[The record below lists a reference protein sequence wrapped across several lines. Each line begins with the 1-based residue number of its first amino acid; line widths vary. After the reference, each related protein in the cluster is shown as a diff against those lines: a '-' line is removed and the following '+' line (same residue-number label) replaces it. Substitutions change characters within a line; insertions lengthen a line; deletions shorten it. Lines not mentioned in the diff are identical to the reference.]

1 MPKVKICDP
10 SALGK
15 GKSSTKPQMNNRKK
29 KQLEDKIIE
38 LFGICLTFA
47 EVKKVIGLQ
56 DYTCAMNWIQS
67 EGIEPVLSMGGNGTL
82 PQTWPRRWSC
92 PKSGRCDM
100 SQIIKRTLV
109 GVAAPTRAGRKRKA
123 LMCHY

>member
-15 GKSSTKPQMNNRKK
+15 GKSSTKPQMNTRKK

-56 DYTCAMNWIQS
+56 DYTCAMNWIRS
-67 EGIEPVLSMGGNGTL
+67 EGIEPVLVNG
-82 PQTWPRRWSC
+82 
-92 PKSGRCDM
+92 
-100 SQIIKRTLV
+100 RTRYLAAD
-109 GVAAPTRAGRKRKA
+109 VAKA
-123 LMCHY
+123 LELSKIRAV

>member
-47 EVKKVIGLQ
+47 EVKKSDRSPGLHLRHEL
-56 DYTCAMNWIQS
+56 DS
-67 EGIEPVLSMGGNGTL
+67 V
-82 PQTWPRRWSC
+82 RRN
-92 PKSGRCDM
+92 
-100 SQIIKRTLV
+100 
-109 GVAAPTRAGRKRKA
+109 
-123 LMCHY
+123 

>member
-15 GKSSTKPQMNNRKK
+15 GKSGTKPQMNNRKK

-56 DYTCAMNWIQS
+56 DYTWAETVPCRRRGQ
-67 EGIEPVLSMGGNGTL
+67 GVGTVQDPGGVIC
-82 PQTWPRRWSC
+82 PR
-92 PKSGRCDM
+92 P
-100 SQIIKRTLV
+100 
-109 GVAAPTRAGRKRKA
+109 
-123 LMCHY
+123 

>member
-47 EVKKVIGLQ
+47 EVKK
-56 DYTCAMNWIQS
+56 
-67 EGIEPVLSMGGNGTL
+67 
-82 PQTWPRRWSC
+82 
-92 PKSGRCDM
+92 
-100 SQIIKRTLV
+100 
-109 GVAAPTRAGRKRKA
+109 
-123 LMCHY
+123 

>member
-15 GKSSTKPQMNNRKK
+15 VKSSTKPQMNNRKK

-56 DYTCAMNWIQS
+56 DYTCAM
-67 EGIEPVLSMGGNGTL
+67 
-82 PQTWPRRWSC
+82 
-92 PKSGRCDM
+92 
-100 SQIIKRTLV
+100 LV
-109 GVAAPTRAGRKRKA
+109 NGRKRYLAADVAKA
-123 LMCHY
+123 LELSKIRAV

>member
-67 EGIEPVLSMGGNGTL
+67 IEPVLVN
-82 PQTWPRRWSC
+82 
-92 PKSGRCDM
+92 
-100 SQIIKRTLV
+100 
-109 GVAAPTRAGRKRKA
+109 GRKRYLAADVAKA
-123 LMCHY
+123 LELSKIRAV

>member
-15 GKSSTKPQMNNRKK
+15 GKSSTKPQMNTRKK

-47 EVKKVIGLQ
+47 KVIGLQ
-56 DYTCAMNWIQS
+56 DYTCAMNWIRS
-67 EGIEPVLSMGGNGTL
+67 EGIEPVLVN
-82 PQTWPRRWSC
+82 
-92 PKSGRCDM
+92 
-100 SQIIKRTLV
+100 
-109 GVAAPTRAGRKRKA
+109 GRKRYLAADVAKA
-123 LMCHY
+123 LELSKIRAV

>member
-56 DYTCAMNWIQS
+56 DYTCAMNWIAGQWA
-67 EGIEPVLSMGGNGTL
+67 ETVPCRRRGQGVGAVQNPGGVIC
-82 PQTWPRRWSC
+82 PR
-92 PKSGRCDM
+92 
-100 SQIIKRTLV
+100 L
-109 GVAAPTRAGRKRKA
+109 
-123 LMCHY
+123 

>member
-15 GKSSTKPQMNNRKK
+15 GKSSAKPQMNNRKK

-56 DYTCAMNWIQS
+56 DYTCAMNWIRS
-67 EGIEPVLSMGGNGTL
+67 EGIDPVLVN
-82 PQTWPRRWSC
+82 
-92 PKSGRCDM
+92 
-100 SQIIKRTLV
+100 
-109 GVAAPTRAGRKRKA
+109 GRKRYLAADVAKA
-123 LMCHY
+123 LELSKIRAV

>member
-15 GKSSTKPQMNNRKK
+15 GKSSIKPQTSIKPQMNTRKK

-56 DYTCAMNWIQS
+56 DYTCAMNWIRS
-67 EGIEPVLSMGGNGTL
+67 EGIDPVLVN
-82 PQTWPRRWSC
+82 
-92 PKSGRCDM
+92 
-100 SQIIKRTLV
+100 
-109 GVAAPTRAGRKRKA
+109 GRKRYLAADVAKA
-123 LMCHY
+123 LELSKIRVV